1 MFEKH
6 LCFLQKKQILGFIYV
21 LMLKFY
27 VVGVKINKD
36 PVIHFVKLSTCQV
49 QSCESFKQT
58 EPRKENNW
66 PITGPKKDPIPIPD
80 TFAMRQQTNARDFL
94 SRASTARNAH
104 LDLVS
109 VPMIGHLSPI
119 LCSHWLIEAPKPQL
133 WILQILSSM
142 NDSKNNSRFKT
153 TASEWFVHHLMKS
166 FHSNFSPLRTDIKT

>member
-1 MFEKH
+1 MSGPELRKFQPIRATKREQLTNHRSEKRPYSH
-6 LCFLQKKQILGFIYV
+6 PWHIC
-21 LMLKFY
+21 
-27 VVGVKINKD
+27 NE
-36 PVIHFVKLSTCQV
+36 T
-49 QSCESFKQT
+49 
-58 EPRKENNW
+58 
-66 PITGPKKDPIPIPD
+66 
-80 TFAMRQQTNARDFL
+80 TNARDFL

-109 VPMIGHLSPI
+109 LPMIGHLSPI
-119 LCSHWLIEAPKPQL
+119 LCSYWLIEAPKPQL